1 MKKLFLL
8 LSIPIFL
15 HSCIKDTGKTQA
27 ALQNIYTAISEGN
40 LATANQKLASV
51 NQLNQ
56 SPLTSDGYTKQ
67 LYGQVYILET
77 VSLGGEKELIIYKL
91 EEHERVRMVNKT
103 LNSETHKARKA
114 AGEVKSVDE
123 ENGIIVYSTS
133 KYAFKVNEDG
143 EEKYIITPSEKAM
156 NTFFPKNKDKVL
168 KLVQKH
174 MS

>member
-8 LSIPIFL
+8 LSLPFFL
-15 HSCIKDTGKTQA
+15 QACIKDTGKTQA
-27 ALQNIYTAISEGN
+27 ALQNIYNAISEGN
-40 LATANQKLASV
+40 LDIANKKLASV
-51 NQLNQ
+51 NQLDKT
-56 SPLTSDGYTKQ
+56 PLTSDGYTKQ
-67 LYGQVYILET
+67 LYGQLYILET
-77 VSLGGEKELIIYKL
+77 VSLGGGKELIIYKL
-91 EEHERVRMVNKT
+91 EEHERVRLFNKT

-123 ENGIIVYSTS
+123 ENRIIVYSTR
-133 KYAFKVNEDG
+133 KYAFKVKENG
-143 EEKYIITPSEKAM
+143 EERYIIKPTDKAM